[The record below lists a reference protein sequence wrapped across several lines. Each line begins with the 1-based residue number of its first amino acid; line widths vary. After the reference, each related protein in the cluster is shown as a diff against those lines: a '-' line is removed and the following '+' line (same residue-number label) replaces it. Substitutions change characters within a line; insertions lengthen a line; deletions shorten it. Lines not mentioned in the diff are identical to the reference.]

1 MIIGPMKEDGKK
13 EWKYTDKQLGDE
25 DTKMISE
32 TLKVNTTLTSLNL
45 GSDDKILKQTDIIK
59 RKKEE
64 NEQ

>member
-1 MIIGPMKEDGKK
+1 MKEDGKK

-45 GSDDKILKQTDIIK
+45 RGDDKI
-59 RKKEE
+59 
-64 NEQ
+64 